1 MTREYPRPDVLPRPI
16 GAIAR
21 YAQLIGPDA
30 ALKLAEARG
39 GTIIYV
45 PHPPVDEA
53 NVLSGVIGVEAT
65 AKLAEAFPGNQ
76 LKIPLGR
83 EWRAVVYRQAGLP
96 VVSVALLLGCDRG
109 TIQRI
114 LRDQNS
120 QALQMALPI

>member
-1 MTREYPRPDVLPRPI
+1 MTREFPRPDVLPRPI

-21 YAQLIGPDA
+21 YAQLIGPEA

-45 PHPPVDEA
+45 PHPPVDDA

-65 AKLAEAFPGNQ
+65 AKLAEAFPGNH

-83 EWRAVVYRQAGLP
+83 EWRAVVYRHAGLS

-114 LRDQNS
+114 LRDQIS
-120 QALQMALPI
+120 HAQQMALPI

>member
-1 MTREYPRPDVLPRPI
+1 MTREFPRPDVLPRPI

-21 YAQLIGPDA
+21 YAQLIGPEA

-53 NVLSGVIGVEAT
+53 NVLSGVIGIEAT

-76 LKIPLGR
+76 LKIPVGR
-83 EWRAVVYRQAGLP
+83 EWRAVVYRMAGLP
-96 VVSVALLLGCDRG
+96 VDRVALTLGCDRG
-109 TIQRI
+109 TVYRI
-114 LRDQNS
+114 LRDQDI
-120 QALQMALPI
+120 AARQMVLPI